1 VDELNNRAKSNASY
15 DRPRSSSRRDTSNQ
29 RRASQDSIGTTIE
42 NMSPLTKSNNLQ
54 PPESALTQTT
64 RTVKSAK
71 SVNFAEDK
79 QDVKLINDDQST
91 DQFNMIRPQ
100 TFEIITHDTNTER
113 KFLENLNMNGEGEHL
128 DENELKTTVFNAFKT
143 IEGLQTSLL

>member
-1 VDELNNRAKSNASY
+1 
-15 DRPRSSSRRDTSNQ
+15 
-29 RRASQDSIGTTIE
+29 
-42 NMSPLTKSNNLQ
+42 MTKSNNLQ

-64 RTVKSAK
+64 RPVKSAK

-79 QDVKLINDDQST
+79 QDVKLINDEQST
-91 DQFNMIRPQ
+91 DQFSLNQPQ

-113 KFLENLNMNGEGEHL
+113 KFLENLNINGAGEHL

-143 IEGLQTSLL
+143 IEGLQTNLL